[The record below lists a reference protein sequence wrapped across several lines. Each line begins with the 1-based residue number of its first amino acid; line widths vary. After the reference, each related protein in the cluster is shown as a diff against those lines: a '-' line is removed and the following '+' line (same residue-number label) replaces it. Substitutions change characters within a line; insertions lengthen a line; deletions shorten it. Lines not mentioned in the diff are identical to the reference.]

1 MDPGLYI
8 AAAGMVAQQVR
19 QDQLTNDLANA
30 STPGYKAD
38 HSTQQSFGEL
48 LISNTLTDQPIGGL
62 QTGVRISKITTDLTP
77 QPLDPTGQ
85 PLDFGIAGSGFFAV
99 RTGQGV
105 RFTRDGQFRSSVQGL
120 LVDGNGDP
128 VLSQAGATIRVS
140 ANGTVP
146 ASAIGVFNVNGA
158 AKEGYNLYTGTP
170 ASRAA
175 GVVRKGEL
183 EQSAIDPVRTMTDM
197 ISSLQAYQ
205 SGQNAIQ
212 AINQTLQTSASSVA
226 SESGG
231 A

>member
-1 MDPGLYI
+1 MDAGLYI
-8 AAAGMVAQQVR
+8 AAAGMVAEQVR

-38 HSTQQSFGEL
+38 HSTQQSFGDML
-48 LISNTLTDQPIGGL
+48 LSNTLSGQVIGGL

-77 QPLDPTGQ
+77 QPLAPTGQ
-85 PLDFGIAGSGFFAV
+85 PLDFGIAGTGLFAV
-99 RTGQGV
+99 RAAQGV
-105 RFTRDGQFRSSVQGL
+105 RFTRDGQFSSSAQGL

-128 VLSQAGATIRVS
+128 VLSQAGATIRV
-140 ANGTVP
+140 AADGTVP
-146 ASAIGVFNVNGA
+146 ASALGVFNVNGA
-158 AKEGYNLYTGTP
+158 AKAGYNLYTGT
-170 ASRAA
+170 AAGRAT
-175 GVVRKGEL
+175 GVVRQGEL
-183 EQSAIDPVRTMTDM
+183 EQSAIDPVHTMTDM

-212 AINQTLQTSASSVA
+212 AIGQTLQTSASSVA